1 MRPPAPII
9 AVDTREQKPYRFRH
23 AQVKT
28 LATGDYSIVGL
39 EDEVAI
45 ERKSAPDL
53 LGSLGKGRARFRR
66 ELERLAQLDYGAIV
80 VESSLTRLLQPQPYS
95 RMNPKSAVN
104 SVLAWS
110 VKYRVPVF
118 FADDRAHGNALT
130 NQLLHKYWRYH
141 QGDPD
146 AQER

>member
-1 MRPPAPII
+1 MKPAPII

-39 EDEVAI
+39 EDEIAI
-45 ERKSAPDL
+45 ERKTASDL
-53 LGSLGKGRARFRR
+53 LASLGRGRARFER
-66 ELERLAQLDYGAIV
+66 ELQRLSALDYAAIV
-80 VESSLTRLLQPQPYS
+80 VESSLKRLLEPQPYS
-95 RMNPKSAVN
+95 RMNPKSATT
-104 SVLAWS
+104 SIISWS

-118 FADDRAHGNALT
+118 FADDRRHGQALT
-130 NQLLHKYWRYH
+130 HALLHKYWRYH
-141 QGDPD
+141 QRGHD